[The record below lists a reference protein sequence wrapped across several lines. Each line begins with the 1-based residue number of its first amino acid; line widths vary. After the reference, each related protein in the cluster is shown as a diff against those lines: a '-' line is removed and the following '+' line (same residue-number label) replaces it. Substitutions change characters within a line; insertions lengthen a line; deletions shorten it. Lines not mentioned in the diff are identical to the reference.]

1 MNIEADI
8 LKLNG
13 PIFIFGA
20 SGFIGANIL
29 ETVLTYRSDIYAI
42 THNPRSAWRLK
53 LLGIKEDKI
62 LYCDVTYK
70 NSVDKIF
77 EKFQPKTVF
86 NLSAY
91 GAYSKQNNHITT
103 YQTNF
108 IGTLNILDACK
119 NISAYIHAGSS
130 SEYGLNSANPSEKG
144 HFIPNSHYSVS
155 KISSSYLIDYYGKF
169 LNVPCLN
176 LRLYSI
182 YGAWEEP
189 DRLIPR
195 LIEMGRKGGYPN
207 LVSPDTSRDFVHID
221 DCVRAFISAAL
232 KVNSKIAGNSYNIGS
247 GVKTTLKDLVE
258 IVKSQ
263 FNILA
268 DPLWGEMPARE
279 WDTKEWVGNY
289 DKAKL
294 DLDWAPII
302 TLKEGIKDVAEWQ
315 EYQNYDKQILGA
327 FEDPKKVL
335 MITAIIACYKDEEAI
350 PDMYQ
355 RLITTFQK
363 IGCNYQIIFV
373 NDNSPDNSQ
382 EVLEK
387 LCAEDSNVVAIK
399 HSRNF
404 GSQAAFS
411 SGMGISMGD
420 AVVLMDGDLQDPPEI
435 IEEFFEKW
443 QAGYD
448 VIYGRRIKREASF
461 FMNIAYK
468 MFYKVFS
475 KLSYIDIPRDA
486 GDFSLIDKKVVEHLN
501 ALPEKEQFLRGLR
514 AWVGFK
520 QTGVDYIR
528 PERVYGVTTNNFRKN
543 IWWAKKGIFS
553 FSYAPLEVMSYIGII
568 LTFLSILAIAFQTYM
583 KLSHPEIPHGI
594 SAIIVLVLF
603 FGGVQL
609 LSMSILGEYMIK
621 VLEETKGRPKFI
633 RESVIIKGKKIDSF
647 SELNNLINK

>member
-1 MNIEADI
+1 
-8 LKLNG
+8 
-13 PIFIFGA
+13 
-20 SGFIGANIL
+20 
-29 ETVLTYRSDIYAI
+29 
-42 THNPRSAWRLK
+42 
-53 LLGIKEDKI
+53 
-62 LYCDVTYK
+62 
-70 NSVDKIF
+70 
-77 EKFQPKTVF
+77 
-86 NLSAY
+86 
-91 GAYSKQNNHITT
+91 
-103 YQTNF
+103 
-108 IGTLNILDACK
+108 
-119 NISAYIHAGSS
+119 
-130 SEYGLNSANPSEKG
+130 
-144 HFIPNSHYSVS
+144 
-155 KISSSYLIDYYGKF
+155 
-169 LNVPCLN
+169 
-176 LRLYSI
+176 
-182 YGAWEEP
+182 
-189 DRLIPR
+189 
-195 LIEMGRKGGYPN
+195 
-207 LVSPDTSRDFVHID
+207 
-221 DCVRAFISAAL
+221 
-232 KVNSKIAGNSYNIGS
+232 
-247 GVKTTLKDLVE
+247 
-258 IVKSQ
+258 
-263 FNILA
+263 
-268 DPLWGEMPARE
+268 
-279 WDTKEWVGNY
+279 
-289 DKAKL
+289 
-294 DLDWAPII
+294 
-302 TLKEGIKDVAEWQ
+302 
-315 EYQNYDKQILGA
+315 
-327 FEDPKKVL
+327 

-355 RLITTFQK
+355 RLITTFRK

-382 EVLEK
+382 DVLEN

-420 AVVLMDGDLQDPPEI
+420 AIVLMDGDLQDPPEI

-553 FSYAPLEVMSYIGII
+553 FSYAPLEVMSYVGII

-583 KLSHPEIPHGI
+583 KFSHPEIPHGI
-594 SAIIVLVLF
+594 SAIIVLILF
-603 FGGVQL
+603 FGGIQL

-647 SELNNLINK
+647 SELNNLIN